1 MTVDLQPY
9 EKGYAS
15 IIIEMSLRQFT
26 KHLATYLLG
35 MVLLWGITG
44 CNVLKSS
51 GPTATASATI
61 VLNTATPVPPTA
73 TPAPM
78 AVTVNG
84 VGIQLSDYQGELQ
97 RYQAAQSAAGK
108 TVDAASAAKTV
119 MDDLVDQQLLAQA
132 AFKAGYQLD
141 DAQLQA
147 HIDGLVEQLGDASK
161 LASWEKQNDYTDDSF
176 RRLEKLSLAA
186 AWERDQIINS
196 VPQTAAQ
203 VHARQI
209 LVFTQA
215 DADSIESQVK
225 SGSDFATLALNYD
238 PDTGGDLG
246 WFPKG
251 YLTETAIETAAFSMT
266 AGQVS
271 DVIKTDLGYHI
282 IQVIAVD
289 PQHALSPDAR
299 LVLQHK
305 ALEAWLQNQQT
316 NSTIK
321 ILTP

>member
-1 MTVDLQPY
+1 MAV
-9 EKGYAS
+9 
-15 IIIEMSLRQFT
+15 
-26 KHLATYLLG
+26 
-35 MVLLWGITG
+35 LWGITG
-44 CNVLKSS
+44 CNVVKLS
-51 GPTATASATI
+51 GPTATVTL
-61 VLNTATPVPPTA
+61 VPNTATPVLPSA

-84 VGIQLSDYQGELQ
+84 QGIQLNDYQGELQ

-108 TVDAASAAKTV
+108 TADAAAAAKAV
-119 MDDLVDQQLLAQA
+119 MDDLVDQELLAQA
-132 AFKAGYQLD
+132 AFQNGFQLD
-141 DAQLQA
+141 DAKLQA
-147 HIDGLVEQLGDASK
+147 HIDELTSQLGDASK
-161 LASWEKQNDYTDDSF
+161 LAAWEKQNGYTDDSF
-176 RRLEKLSLAA
+176 RRLEKLALAA
-186 AWERDQIINS
+186 AWERDQITSS

-209 LVFTQA
+209 LVFTSDEA
-215 DADSIESQVK
+215 NSIENQVK
-225 SGSDFATLALNYD
+225 TGVDFATLASNYD

-246 WFPKG
+246 WFPRG

-282 IQVIAVD
+282 IQVIAID

-299 LVLQHK
+299 LTLQHK
-305 ALEAWLQNQQT
+305 ALEQWLQDQRT
-316 NSTIK
+316 KSTIK